1 MAGDVWVAPFE
12 LDDGTGRI
20 RVEPTLQ
27 TKFELSDEH
36 TTEILVG
43 EGEDPPPQIRE
54 FTERVPEVEPDPDKR
69 KYVETVLPPG
79 ESVYVLGGAEERD
92 DASGGNAE
100 RLVVRRDEGSDRF
113 LVSDMPQKELAST
126 LTRRAPTLVLVGLLV
141 SAGCLYGLLRA
152 FGVG

>member
-1 MAGDVWVAPFE
+1 M
-12 LDDGTGRI
+12 
-20 RVEPTLQ
+20 
-27 TKFELSDEH
+27 
-36 TTEILVG
+36 
-43 EGEDPPPQIRE
+43 
-54 FTERVPEVEPDPDKR
+54 
-69 KYVETVLPPG
+69 
-79 ESVYVLGGAEERD
+79 YVLGGAEERG

-113 LVSDMPQKELAST
+113 LVSDMPQKKLAST

>member
-1 MAGDVWVAPFE
+1 MAPFE

-54 FTERVPEVEPDPDKR
+54 FIEGVPEVEPDPDKR

-100 RLVVRRDEGSDRF
+100 RFVVRRDEGSDRF
-113 LVSDMPQKELAST
+113 LVSDMPQKKLAST